1 MRYAILCLSAI
12 LIGACSS
19 KSAIEDEAE
28 IITRVGIIKTKDDVS
43 MQQVEEDSSRVN
55 TSVYGSISSGGGV
68 SIGLGFLFSQFG
80 SSSSDVEPVR
90 YEVELL
96 DGGQMTIYHDSRDFE
111 VDDCVEIVVHPD
123 EEKHPP
129 TMQRNKGGCS

>member
-1 MRYAILCLSAI
+1 MRYTILCLSLI
-12 LIGACSS
+12 LLGACSS
-19 KSAIEDEAE
+19 KSEMHDEAE
-28 IITRVGIIKTKDDVS
+28 IITRVGVIKTKADVS

-55 TSVYGSISSGGGV
+55 TSVHARVSSGGGF
-68 SIGLGFLFSQFG
+68 SIGLGFLFSQLGSG
-80 SSSSDVEPVR
+80 SSDIEPVR

-111 VDDCVEIVVHPD
+111 VDDCVKIVVHPD

-129 TMQRNKGGCS
+129 TMQRNKDGCS